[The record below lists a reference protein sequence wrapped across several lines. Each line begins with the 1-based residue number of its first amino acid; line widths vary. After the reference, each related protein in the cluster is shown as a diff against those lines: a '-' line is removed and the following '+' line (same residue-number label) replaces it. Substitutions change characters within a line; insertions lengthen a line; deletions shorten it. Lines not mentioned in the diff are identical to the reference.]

1 MYVYV
6 YNLLCKSFNSC
17 IKSVIVNYFV
27 WYLSFMLVVM
37 LVWIA
42 TWMFGEVRDQALKGR
57 NKVSCSSI
65 SSLLNRRDIAY
76 I

>member
-42 TWMFGEVRDQALKGR
+42 T
-57 NKVSCSSI
+57 
-65 SSLLNRRDIAY
+65 
-76 I
+76 